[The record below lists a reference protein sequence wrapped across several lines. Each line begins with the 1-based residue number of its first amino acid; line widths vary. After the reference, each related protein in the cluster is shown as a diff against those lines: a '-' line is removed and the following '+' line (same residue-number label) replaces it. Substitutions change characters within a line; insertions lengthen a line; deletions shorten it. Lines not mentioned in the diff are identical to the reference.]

1 MLIKI
6 MWSNMER
13 LREETEIKERQ
24 VGAAVQL
31 SGQDVHAGITPTHRA
46 GGL

>member
-6 MWSNMER
+6 MWSNMEK

-24 VGAAVQL
+24 VGATVQL
-31 SGQDVHAGITPTHRA
+31 SGQNVHASITPTHRP